1 MSYGPTLIESL
12 TTNNGKRTITRAV
25 FPPGAKALLHYHTQF
40 RETFKV
46 HEGELTIFHGSTK
59 QTLKTGQSSDTIKT
73 YEVHCFKNLS
83 HQNIVADIILE
94 PGHLGC
100 EMTNMILA
108 GLEREGKLG
117 LLSKF
122 GGYNAEWIVLY
133 DITNTVPVGI
143 PRIIFSVLKFLYG
156 NIKIE
161 KIKQSFIE
169 KYCR

>member
-1 MSYGPTLIESL
+1 MSDGPTLIESL
-12 TTNNGKRTITRAV
+12 TTNNGKRSVTRAT

-46 HEGELTIFHGSTK
+46 HKGELTILHGAIK
-59 QTLKTGQSSDTIKT
+59 QTLQAGQSSNTINT
-73 YEVHCFKNLS
+73 HEIHCFKNLS
-83 HQNIVADIILE
+83 HQNVVADIILE

-122 GGYNAEWIVLY
+122 GGYNVLWIVLY
-133 DITNTVPVGI
+133 DITNTVPIGM
-143 PRIIFSVLKFLYG
+143 PKIIFSVLKFLNG

-161 KIKQSFIE
+161 KIRQSLIE